1 MNNDNNNQ
9 QMTQNPANTSFP
21 TPQPICNAGAPVVP
35 QSQNG
40 RWVPVDPAT
49 MGFTISGNMNTPV
62 QGPDGAYYCISNS
75 RPEYSS
81 VQSNMNTAVPTPAS
95 IVQLP
100 PIVQPIALVPFAS
113 QNQPLLQYDPNYR
126 PQEPQTQPP
135 TKYRLKPY
143 RGISFV
149 QVLCSIAIVV
159 LLVLLNVI
167 AGKNSTGSPIDWNTY
182 NATGL
187 DVIYGILAQFGLLSM
202 DSAYFDK
209 LLSVNFAGGLSA
221 GFNSDFVLSLM
232 YILIPAFV
240 AIALITA
247 IILVIIYL
255 VKLGKM
261 KTPRGFN
268 IGAFIIF
275 CLLGSV
281 IAMIFAI
288 SKRENMSLIP
298 GIALYIAA
306 GLGLFMVIF
315 NYFAKKN
322 AYIIDETA
330 LKKVYILDEAPKA

>member
-9 QMTQNPANTSFP
+9 QMTQNPTNTSFP
-21 TPQPICNAGAPVVP
+21 TPEPNCNAGAPVVP

-40 RWVPVDPAT
+40 KWVPVDPAT

-81 VQSNMNTAVPTPAS
+81 IQSNMSTAVPTPSS

-100 PIVQPIALVPFAS
+100 PIVQPIALVPYAS
-113 QNQPLLQYDPNYR
+113 QNQPLLQYDPNFR
-126 PQEPQTQPP
+126 PQEPQTQTP

-149 QVLCSIAIVV
+149 QVLCAVAIVV
-159 LLVLLNVI
+159 LLVLLNII

-202 DSAYFDK
+202 NSVFFDK
-209 LLSVNFAGGLSA
+209 ILSVNFVGGLGA
-221 GFNSDFVLSLM
+221 GFEADFVLSLM
-232 YILIPAFV
+232 YILIPIFV
-240 AIALITA
+240 AIALIIA
-247 IILVIIYL
+247 VILVIVYL

-275 CLLGSV
+275 CLLVAV
-281 IAMIFAI
+281 IAMVFAI
-288 SKRENMSLIP
+288 SKRESMSLVP

-306 GLGLFMVIF
+306 ALSLFMVIF
-315 NYFAKKN
+315 NFFAKKN